1 MSPLVK
7 SRVSSLVIT
16 LALLGAAWYLLGLH
30 PVLVGSIAGVI
41 VVGHLLPP
49 KWDEI
54 GSGVEF
60 AIVAGVV
67 YFYFHQERVA
77 YLLGAVAAV
86 YLFLGVKAMGPARR
100 GPEA

>member
-7 SRVSSLVIT
+7 SRVTSLVIT
-16 LALLGAAWYLLGLH
+16 LALLALAWKLLGLH

-54 GSGVEF
+54 GSGVGF
-60 AIVAGVV
+60 AVVACVV
-67 YFYFHQERVA
+67 YFYFGQERVA

-86 YLFLGVKAMGPARR
+86 YLFLGVRALTGPRR
-100 GPEA
+100 AE